1 MTSEAQTIGRTKTAL
16 VFGRGINR
24 KGVISAVV
32 ARRMNFPGKRRL
44 QFSGTVK
51 FSKSVMSHT
60 RRTILP
66 IIDRIL
72 AELGLER
79 RDFEISAVNVGVAS
93 SLDVG
98 VSISGF
104 SADTAVFLAM
114 LSEALQMPL
123 PDDFVSTG
131 HIASVEGDISA
142 VKAISSKVEAAKT
155 ESGIRRFI
163 YPDLEKDRS
172 LSVLSPNERARSID
186 AIMAARDS
194 IRVKAVGGL
203 GMLIREVLIEESI
216 VLASLKEGFFNISKS
231 QDNYSNP
238 VSDVISYLT
247 DNNDKRFW
255 SILQRY
261 LLAGECEKGKELL
274 LAFAR
279 FFITRR
285 TYPSVVGARLF
296 QLICSLPPAVRRLKI
311 DSPILNTG
319 LCIDLSQFANES
331 DYVDVLKLF
340 DAAHGRNIG
349 QEIEIR
355 SVNERS
361 EIETSDSD
369 CLVFDMVTAQIN
381 EQALAQEVGIP
392 IDSARSSYILDS
404 STIRAY
410 EQFID
415 TLQAFY
421 MHLQRYIGSS
431 PVEFPDMTRARTE
444 TIDLLERAFYGKGG
458 DQAAFARARDGI
470 QGGMRSILDAITE
483 QYKAEKQAAYIQR
496 IFKDAIAVME
506 WDERVK
512 FMRGAMKRLGSF
524 LPPELKNMPPERFVG
539 SYETIVRAY
548 VESSDK
554 VNQLLRTM

>member
-1 MTSEAQTIGRTKTAL
+1 MTSEAQTIGRAKTVL
-16 VFGRGINR
+16 VFGRSSNQ

-32 ARRMNFPGKRRL
+32 ARRTNLPGKRRL

-51 FSKSVMSHT
+51 FSKSVMNHT

-72 AELGLER
+72 AELELER
-79 RDFEISAVNVGVAS
+79 KDFEISAVNIGVAS

-98 VSISGF
+98 VNISGF

-142 VKAISSKVEAAKT
+142 VKAIPSKVEAART
-155 ESGIRRFI
+155 DSGIRRFI

-203 GMLIREVLIEESI
+203 GMLIREVLAEESV
-216 VLASLKEGFFNISKS
+216 VLASLKEGFFDLSRS
-231 QDNYSNP
+231 QDNHSNP
-238 VSDVISYLT
+238 VSDVVSYLA
-247 DNNDKRFW
+247 DNNEKRFW
-255 SILQRY
+255 NISQRY

-274 LAFAR
+274 RAFAR

-285 TYPSVVGARLF
+285 TYPSAVGTRLF
-296 QLICSLPPAVRRLKI
+296 QLVCSLPPSVKRLKM
-311 DSPILNTG
+311 DFPIMDTG
-319 LCIDLSQFANES
+319 LCIKLSQFAAEA
-331 DYVDVLKLF
+331 DHLDVLRLF
-340 DAAHGRNIG
+340 DSAHGKNMVHKT
-349 QEIEIR
+349 EACL
-355 SVNERS
+355 VS
-361 EIETSDSD
+361 EPSGDDASDSD
-369 CLVFDMVTAQIN
+369 CLAFDTVVSQIN
-381 EQALAQEVGIP
+381 EQTIAQEIGVP
-392 IDSARSSYILDS
+392 IDSARSSYILAA
-404 STIRAY
+404 STVETY

-415 TLQAFY
+415 TLQAFFI
-421 MHLQRYIGSS
+421 HLQRYIAST
-431 PVEFPDMTRARTE
+431 PAEAPDMNQARSE
-444 TIDLLERAFYGKGG
+444 TLVLLERAFYGRGG

-470 QGGMRSILDAITE
+470 QGGMRSILDTLTE

-506 WDERVK
+506 WDQRVK

-548 VESSDK
+548 VESLDK